1 MTIAYWCVL
10 AGALMPI
17 IWTGVAK
24 FTNLDGK
31 KGVMAP
37 RSNKAPRPWL
47 DTLEGY
53 RLRAHWAQQNA
64 FEAFPMFAAAVII
77 AHLAGAAQASV
88 DMLAVSW
95 VVLRLAYGFV
105 YMADIGALRTAVWA
119 IALGCVVGLFVIS
132 A

>member
-17 IWTGVAK
+17 LWTGFAK
-24 FTNLDGK
+24 FTNFDGK
-31 KGVMAP
+31 RGVMAP

-64 FEAFPMFAAAVII
+64 FEAFPAFAAAVIV
-77 AHLAGAAQASV
+77 AHLAGAAQASI
-88 DMLAVSW
+88 DILALAW
-95 VVLRLAYGFV
+95 VGLRLAYGFI

-119 IALGCVVGLFVIS
+119 GALACVIGLFVV
-132 A
+132 AA

>member
-10 AGALMPI
+10 VGALMPI
-17 IWTGVAK
+17 VWTGVAK
-24 FTNLDGK
+24 FTNFDGK

-64 FEAFPMFAAAVII
+64 FEAFPMFAAGVII
-77 AHLAGAAQASV
+77 AHLAGAAQGAI
-88 DMLAVSW
+88 DALALTW
-95 VVLRLAYGFV
+95 VGLRFAYGLI
-105 YMADIGALRTAVWA
+105 YLADIGLLRTVVWA
-119 IALGCVVGLFVIS
+119 AAVACVVGLFVIS